1 MVQDSMDWSVTVTI
15 SHRPPESC
23 TGPPEFPDP
32 PSEGSSTFRER
43 EREAEFTSSQNPSRP
58 TSLGGW
64 SYRDNQTVGA
74 EFDDMMNS

>member
-1 MVQDSMDWSVTVTI
+1 MDWSVTVTI

-23 TGPPEFPDP
+23 GGPPDP

-43 EREAEFTSSQNPSRP
+43 EREAEFTSSQNPSGP

-64 SYRDNQTVGA
+64 SYTHTQR
-74 EFDDMMNS
+74 